1 MRVVTYARVSTED
14 QAKHGYSL
22 PSQIEA
28 GRKYAEERGW
38 TVVAEI
44 SDDGISGATLDR
56 PGLDRIRD
64 MAKARE
70 IEAIIVYDLDR
81 LSRKAVYQML
91 IEEELGKA
99 GITIHYVQGDYGDS
113 DEGRLMKQI
122 RASIAE
128 YERAK
133 ITERMVRGKRSKA
146 RQGRAGNGGTTAYGY
161 RHDGNGSLVI
171 EEREAQVVRTIFEL
185 YTNGED
191 LSISEI
197 ARRLTASPHKT
208 STGNKKWRPCTV
220 GCILNNET
228 YAGTLY
234 YNKYRKKSEY
244 IDARETRPKDE
255 WIPVP
260 VPPIVSR
267 ATFETAKRRL
277 AHNRKVKRR
286 QTRHPYLLGGMLSCA
301 ECGYAYVS
309 TSSNDHRYY
318 YDSGKYTDK
327 KHHPTSSLR
336 ADLVEEKVWEAVKEI
351 LLNPSALWEGYK
363 AREAE
368 VLDQKVKLT
377 ERLETMLKLKDKAQ
391 HKLDALT
398 EAYLDPDI
406 GISKAEYTRRRQ
418 AIEKEIAEWERE
430 AQGMQERLKAEAIT
444 QEQMEAIEEFAAKI
458 SQGIDLLGFEEKRKV
473 LTMLEVKGMIHRED
487 GKEWIELEG
496 LFPPTEVCVSYKA
509 Y

>member
-1 MRVVTYARVSTED
+1 
-14 QAKHGYSL
+14 
-22 PSQIEA
+22 
-28 GRKYAEERGW
+28 
-38 TVVAEI
+38 
-44 SDDGISGATLDR
+44 
-56 PGLDRIRD
+56 
-64 MAKARE
+64 
-70 IEAIIVYDLDR
+70 
-81 LSRKAVYQML
+81 
-91 IEEELGKA
+91 
-99 GITIHYVQGDYGDS
+99 
-113 DEGRLMKQI
+113 
-122 RASIAE
+122 
-128 YERAK
+128 
-133 ITERMVRGKRSKA
+133 
-146 RQGRAGNGGTTAYGY
+146 
-161 RHDGNGSLVI
+161 
-171 EEREAQVVRTIFEL
+171 
-185 YTNGED
+185 
-191 LSISEI
+191 
-197 ARRLTASPHKT
+197 
-208 STGNKKWRPCTV
+208 
-220 GCILNNET
+220 
-228 YAGTLY
+228 
-234 YNKYRKKSEY
+234 
-244 IDARETRPKDE
+244 
-255 WIPVP
+255 
-260 VPPIVSR
+260 
-267 ATFETAKRRL
+267 L